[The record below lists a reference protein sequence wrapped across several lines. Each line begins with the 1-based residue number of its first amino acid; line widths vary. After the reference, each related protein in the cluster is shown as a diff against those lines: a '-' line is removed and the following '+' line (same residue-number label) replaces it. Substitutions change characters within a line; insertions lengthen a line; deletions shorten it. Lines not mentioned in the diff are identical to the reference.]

1 MITQE
6 LVEATERAGGANK
19 NDNRR
24 LRRSGKIPA
33 VVYGAGSSPVS
44 IEVEPKQIT
53 KILHSKSGHNTI
65 FDLKVGDA
73 TAKAMIVD
81 WQYEPIKGSI
91 MHIDLKRIAMDKT
104 MTVSVPVVL
113 TGVAEGVRLQGG
125 IMDQVVREIEVECLP
140 ADIPNQL
147 EFDVTDLKFG
157 DVVRVADLP
166 HSDKIKFVTDETQT
180 IAHVTAVKEEVVA
193 TAETA
198 ATTTAEPELIK
209 KGKTDEE
216 AAATPTPGK
225 K

>member
-6 LVEATERAGGANK
+6 VVEAIERKGGANK

-24 LRRSGKIPA
+24 LRRAGKIPA
-33 VVYGAGSSPVS
+33 VVYGAGSDPVS

-81 WQYEPIKGSI
+81 WQYEPLKGSI
-91 MHIDLKRIAMDKT
+91 MHIDLKRIAMDKAIL
-104 MTVSVPVVL
+104 VSVPIVL

-125 IMDQVVREIEVECLP
+125 IMDQVLREVEIECLP

-147 EFDVTDLKFG
+147 EADVTNLKFG
-157 DVVRVADLP
+157 DVIRVADLP
-166 HSDKIKFVTDETQT
+166 HSGKVKFITDESQT
-180 IAHVTAVKEEVVA
+180 VAHVTAVKEETVA
-193 TAETA
+193 TVETA
-198 ATTTAEPELIK
+198 ATTTAEPEVIK
-209 KGKTDEE
+209 KGKPEE
-216 AAATPTPGK
+216 EGAATPAK

>member
-6 LVEATERAGGANK
+6 LVQATERKGGANK

-24 LRRSGKIPA
+24 LRRAGKIPA

-65 FDLKVGDA
+65 F
-73 TAKAMIVD
+73 
-81 WQYEPIKGSI
+81 
-91 MHIDLKRIAMDKT
+91 DLKRIAMDKT

>member
-91 MHIDLKRIAMDKT
+91 MHIDLKRIAMDEKMRVMVPIHLVGEAPGVKT
-104 MTVSVPVVL
+104 
-113 TGVAEGVRLQGG
+113 QGG
-125 IMDQVVREIEVECLP
+125 IMDQIIREVEIECHQPL
-140 ADIPNQL
+140 ISCHL
-147 EFDVTDLKFG
+147 
-157 DVVRVADLP
+157 
-166 HSDKIKFVTDETQT
+166 
-180 IAHVTAVKEEVVA
+180 
-193 TAETA
+193 A
-198 ATTTAEPELIK
+198 ARK
-209 KGKTDEE
+209 
-216 AAATPTPGK
+216 PTSSGSPSPTS
-225 K
+225 